1 MIGDVIKVSAV
12 IESIKNGSLS
22 SEGGAISNSSQIID
36 ALVIV
41 VIKITF
47 KTYDNE
53 FFDNMGSKVGLAL
66 IKTHCYVQI
75 MSEKYISTL
84 KRLNSYA

>member
-1 MIGDVIKVSAV
+1 MGDVIKVSAV

-53 FFDNMGSKVGLAL
+53 FSDAL
-66 IKTHCYVQI
+66 SLVKSVTKAVF
-75 MSEKYISTL
+75 SEEEFELIDLIGNKKYNIT
-84 KRLNSYA
+84 NI

>member
-1 MIGDVIKVSAV
+1 MGDVIKVSTV

-53 FFDNMGSKVGLAL
+53 FFDAL
-66 IKTHCYVQI
+66 SLVKSVTKAVF
-75 MSEKYISTL
+75 SEEEFELIDLIGNKKYNIT
-84 KRLNSYA
+84 NI